1 MYQGRW
7 SAADR
12 DFERDIIPMVHNE
25 GMGLA
30 PWGSLGGGNFKTK
43 KQLESED
50 RRKFGQQSE
59 NQEKLSAVLEKIA
72 NEKKTILTSV
82 AMAYVMQ
89 KTSYVV
95 PIVGCRKLSYLKA
108 NIEALGLQLTD
119 KEMDEIE
126 GAVPFDIGFPNNFAL
141 GPGKAKHGVI
151 SPKDVWLNHM
161 YVHVDHVEG
170 EKPVPLGLH
179 KD

>member
-1 MYQGRW
+1 
-7 SAADR
+7 
-12 DFERDIIPMVHNE
+12 MVRNE

-50 RRKFGQQSE
+50 RRKFGPQSE
-59 NQEKLSAVLEKIA
+59 KQEKLSAILEKVA
-72 NEKKTILTSV
+72 DEKKTILTSV
-82 AMAYVMQ
+82 AMAYVMH

-126 GAVPFDIGFPNNFAL
+126 DAVPFDIGFPSNFAI
-141 GPGKAKHGVI
+141 GQGKAKHGVI
-151 SPKDVWLNHM
+151 SPADVWLNHM
-161 YVHVDHVEG
+161 YGHFDHVEG
-170 EKPVPLGLH
+170 EKPVPLGMH
-179 KD
+179 KE